1 MKVKVL
7 FTLFPSS
14 SNDRFIF
21 SGFRP
26 DWKINFNNY
35 NCGRLLFDKQQIHPN
50 EQTECIIEP
59 LNPYLWKNVAIGDI
73 LECMEGV
80 VLIGEAVIIEIM

>member
-1 MKVKVL
+1 MKIKVL
-7 FTLFPSS
+7 FTLF
-14 SNDRFIF
+14 SNDRFII

-35 NCGRLLFDKQQIHPN
+35 NCGRLLFDKQKIFSN

-59 LNPYLWKNVAIGDI
+59 LNPYLWKNIAIGDI
-73 LECMEGV
+73 LECMEGLF
-80 VLIGEAVIIEIM
+80 LIGKAVIIEIM

>member
-1 MKVKVL
+1 MKIKVL
-7 FTLFPSS
+7 FTLF
-14 SNDRFIF
+14 SNNRFIF

-35 NCGRLLFDKQQIHPN
+35 NCGRLLFDKQQICSN

-59 LNPYLWKNVAIGDI
+59 LNPYLWKNVTIGDI

-80 VLIGEAVIIEIM
+80 VLIGEAVIIDIM